1 MDVSSS
7 EFIDVDADVS
17 SSASYT
23 LLECKSNLNN
33 LYIMVRSGKRFVLKT
48 LKPEF
53 ASQSMYQALLRKE
66 FDLMTQLD
74 HQNIVHFL
82 SMEDIPNLGTAIVME
97 YIDGVTLKEFLAT
110 NPDDKVRHKIIFE
123 LLDAMAYM
131 HSKQII
137 HRDLKPSNILI
148 ASNGCNVKV
157 IDFGLADGDDY
168 AIFKSSAGTLRYASP
183 EQLNP
188 DWKIDSRTDIYSFGK
203 ILEFVFPGKYQLIV
217 KLCLNENPD
226 KRPQTVLELKKIF
239 RERVQRKKRVFVA
252 ITMFVLLATIIGV
265 FVWYVN
271 NKVEPVGQQ
280 IVLIEKQVNP
290 IIEQQE
296 KENLNDEMSQN
307 LINDLYSIYQPIIDS
322 IESGDIKYYEIANAK
337 MEKALPKV
345 FSLMECYEDIAGNDT
360 ILLNTLKSTWNTHR
374 TYLLQK
380 IFREYMIGMPFFC
393 NEYKEKRIS
402 KSEYDLLI
410 KEIQEN

>member
-33 LYIMVRSGKRFVLKT
+33 LYLMVRSGKRFILKT

-53 ASQSMYQALLRKE
+53 ANQSMYQAFLCKE

-82 SMEDIPNLGTAIVME
+82 SMENIPNLGTAIVME

-110 NPDDKVRHKIIFE
+110 NPDDKLRHKIIFE

-148 ASNGCNVKV
+148 TNNGCNVKV

-168 AIFKSSAGTLRYASP
+168 TIFKSSAGTLKYASP

-203 ILEFVFPGKYQLIV
+203 ILELVFPKKYQPIV
-217 KLCLNENPD
+217 KLCLNED
-226 KRPQTVLELKKIF
+226 LEKRPQNVLELKKIF
-239 RERVQRKKRVFVA
+239 RGRVQLKYKVFVSIVLFTILA
-252 ITMFVLLATIIGV
+252 IVVGV
-265 FVWYVN
+265 FVTYVN
-271 NKVEPVGQQ
+271 NKVKPIEQQ
-280 IVLIEKQVNP
+280 IVLIEDQAHP
-290 IIEQQE
+290 IIEQQ
-296 KENLNDEMSQN
+296 KKKNLNDEISQN

-322 IESGDIKYYEIANAK
+322 IKSGDIKYYEIADSKIN
-337 MEKALPKV
+337 KALPKV
-345 FSLMECYEDIAGNDT
+345 FALMEHYEKIASNDT
-360 ILLNTLKSTWNTHR
+360 VLLNGLKSTWNTHR
-374 TYLLQK
+374 IDLLWR
-380 IFREYMIGMPFFC
+380 IYIEHINEMPLFHEEYEA
-393 NEYKEKRIS
+393 NRIS
-402 KSEYDLLI
+402 KLEYDSLV
-410 KEIQEN
+410 KEWL

>member
-7 EFIDVDADVS
+7 EFIDIDADVS
-17 SSASYT
+17 SSVSYT

-33 LYIMVRSGKRFVLKT
+33 LYLMMRYGKRFVLKT

-53 ASQSMYQALLRKE
+53 ANQSMYQALLRKE
-66 FDLMTQLD
+66 FDLMTQLE

-148 ASNGCNVKV
+148 TSNGCNVKV

-168 AIFKSSAGTLRYASP
+168 TIFKSSLGTLRYASP
-183 EQLNP
+183 EQLNQ
-188 DWKIDSRTDIYSFGK
+188 DRVIDSRTDIYSFGK
-203 ILEFVFPGKYQLIV
+203 ILELVFPKKYQPIV
-217 KLCLNENPD
+217 KLCLNEDPD
-226 KRPQTVLELKKIF
+226 KRPQNVVELKKIF
-239 RERVQRKKRVFVA
+239 RGRVQRKYKVFVA
-252 ITMFVLLATIIGV
+252 VFLFILLAVVVGALT
-265 FVWYVN
+265 YVN
-271 NKVEPVGQQ
+271 NKVKPIEQQ
-280 IVLIEKQVNP
+280 IVLIENQVNP
-290 IIEQQE
+290 IVELQE
-296 KENLNDEMSQN
+296 KNNLNDEISQS
-307 LINDLYSIYQPIIDS
+307 LINDLYSIYQSIIDS

-360 ILLNTLKSTWNTHR
+360 VLLNGLKSTWNTHR
-374 TYLLQK
+374 IDLLRRIYL
-380 IFREYMIGMPFFC
+380 EYIDEMPLFHE
-393 NEYKEKRIS
+393 EYEANRIS
-402 KSEYDLLI
+402 KLEYDSLM
-410 KEIQEN
+410 KEW

>member
-33 LYIMVRSGKRFVLKT
+33 LYLMVRSGKRFVLKT

-168 AIFKSSAGTLRYASP
+168 AIFKSSAGTLKYASP

-188 DWKIDSRTDIYSFGK
+188 DWKIDSRTDI
-203 ILEFVFPGKYQLIV
+203 
-217 KLCLNENPD
+217 
-226 KRPQTVLELKKIF
+226 
-239 RERVQRKKRVFVA
+239 
-252 ITMFVLLATIIGV
+252 
-265 FVWYVN
+265 WYN
-271 NKVEPVGQQ
+271 
-280 IVLIEKQVNP
+280 
-290 IIEQQE
+290 
-296 KENLNDEMSQN
+296 M
-307 LINDLYSIYQPIIDS
+307 Y
-322 IESGDIKYYEIANAK
+322 
-337 MEKALPKV
+337 
-345 FSLMECYEDIAGNDT
+345 
-360 ILLNTLKSTWNTHR
+360 
-374 TYLLQK
+374 
-380 IFREYMIGMPFFC
+380 
-393 NEYKEKRIS
+393 
-402 KSEYDLLI
+402 
-410 KEIQEN
+410 

>member
-33 LYIMVRSGKRFVLKT
+33 LYLMVRSGKRFVLKT

-53 ASQSMYQALLRKE
+53 ANQSMYQALLRKE
-66 FDLMTQLD
+66 FDLMTQLE

-148 ASNGCNVKV
+148 TSNGCNVKV

-168 AIFKSSAGTLRYASP
+168 TIFKSSLGTLRYASP
-183 EQLNP
+183 EQLNQ
-188 DWKIDSRTDIYSFGK
+188 DRVIDSRTDIYSFGK
-203 ILEFVFPGKYQLIV
+203 ILELVFPKKYQPIV
-217 KLCLNENPD
+217 KLCLNEDPD
-226 KRPQTVLELKKIF
+226 KRPQNVVELKKIF
-239 RERVQRKKRVFVA
+239 RGRVQRKYKVFGFIFLFAVLAVFVGA
-252 ITMFVLLATIIGV
+252 LT
-265 FVWYVN
+265 YVN
-271 NKVEPVGQQ
+271 SKVKPIEQQ
-280 IVLIEKQVNP
+280 IVLIENQVNP
-290 IIEQQE
+290 IVELQE
-296 KENLNDEMSQN
+296 KNILNNEISQN

-322 IESGDIKYYEIANAK
+322 IESGDIKYYEIADSK
-337 MEKALPKV
+337 MNKALPKV
-345 FSLMECYEDIAGNDT
+345 FALMEHYEKIASNDT
-360 ILLNTLKSTWNTHR
+360 VLLNGLKSTWNTHR
-374 TYLLQK
+374 IDLLRRIYL
-380 IFREYMIGMPFFC
+380 EYIDEMPLFHE
-393 NEYKEKRIS
+393 EYEANRIS
-402 KSEYDLLI
+402 KLEYDSLM
-410 KEIQEN
+410 KEW

>member
-7 EFIDVDADVS
+7 EFIDIDADVS
-17 SSASYT
+17 SSVSYT

-33 LYIMVRSGKRFVLKT
+33 LYLMMRYGKRFVLKT

-53 ASQSMYQALLRKE
+53 ANQSMYQALLRKE
-66 FDLMTQLD
+66 FDLMTQLN

-110 NPDDKVRHKIIFE
+110 NTDDKVRHKIIFE
-123 LLDAMAYM
+123 LLDAMAYI

-148 ASNGCNVKV
+148 TSNGCNVKV

-168 AIFKSSAGTLRYASP
+168 TIFKSSSGTLKYASP
-183 EQLNP
+183 EQLNL
-188 DWKIDSRTDIYSFGK
+188 DCRIDSRTDIYSFGK
-203 ILEFVFPGKYQLIV
+203 ILELVFPKKYQPIV
-217 KLCLNENPD
+217 KLCLNEDPD
-226 KRPQTVLELKKIF
+226 KRPQNVVELKKIF
-239 RERVQRKKRVFVA
+239 RGRVQRKHKVFVA
-252 ITMFVLLATIIGV
+252 VFLFTVLLAVVVGV
-265 FVWYVN
+265 LTSVN
-271 NKVEPVGQQ
+271 NKVKPIEQQ
-280 IVLIEKQVNP
+280 IGLIENQVNP
-290 IIEQQE
+290 IIELQE
-296 KENLNDEMSQN
+296 KKNLNDEMSQN

-360 ILLNTLKSTWNTHR
+360 VLLNTLKSTWNTHR
-374 TYLLQK
+374 IDLLQK
-380 IFREYMIGMPFFC
+380 IYREYMKGMLFFSK
-393 NEYKEKRIS
+393 EYEEKRIS

-410 KEIQEN
+410 KEMQEN

>member
-1 MDVSSS
+1 MDLSSS

-33 LYIMVRSGKRFVLKT
+33 LYLMVRSGKRFVLKT

-168 AIFKSSAGTLRYASP
+168 TIFKSSLGTLRYASP
-183 EQLNP
+183 EQLNQ
-188 DWKIDSRTDIYSFGK
+188 DRVIDSRTDIYSFGK
-203 ILEFVFPGKYQLIV
+203 ILELVFPKKYQPIV

-226 KRPQTVLELKKIF
+226 KRPQNVVELKRIF
-239 RERVQRKKRVFVA
+239 WGRVQRKYKVFGFIFLFA
-252 ITMFVLLATIIGV
+252 VLAVVVGALT
-265 FVWYVN
+265 YVN
-271 NKVEPVGQQ
+271 SKVKPIEQQ
-280 IVLIEKQVNP
+280 IVLIENQVNP
-290 IIEQQE
+290 IVELQE
-296 KENLNDEMSQN
+296 KNNLNDEISQS

-322 IESGDIKYYEIANAK
+322 IESGDIKYYEIADSK
-337 MEKALPKV
+337 MNKALPKV
-345 FSLMECYEDIAGNDT
+345 FALMERYEKIASNDT
-360 ILLNTLKSTWNTHR
+360 VLLNVLKSTWNTHR
-374 TYLLQK
+374 IDLLRRIYL
-380 IFREYMIGMPFFC
+380 EYIDEMPLFHE
-393 NEYKEKRIS
+393 EYEADRIS
-402 KSEYDLLI
+402 KLEYDSLM
-410 KEIQEN
+410 KEW

>member
-33 LYIMVRSGKRFVLKT
+33 LYLMVRSGKRFVLKT

-53 ASQSMYQALLRKE
+53 ANQSMYQALLRKE
-66 FDLMTQLD
+66 FDLMTQLE

-97 YIDGVTLKEFLAT
+97 YIEGVTLKEFLAT

-148 ASNGCNVKV
+148 TSNGCNVKV

-168 AIFKSSAGTLRYASP
+168 TIFKSSLGTLRYASP
-183 EQLNP
+183 EQLNQ
-188 DWKIDSRTDIYSFGK
+188 DRVIDSRTDIYSFGK
-203 ILEFVFPGKYQLIV
+203 ILELVFPKKYQPIV
-217 KLCLNENPD
+217 RLCLNEDPD
-226 KRPQTVLELKKIF
+226 KRPQNVVELKKIF
-239 RERVQRKKRVFVA
+239 RGRVQRKYKVFVA
-252 ITMFVLLATIIGV
+252 VFLFILLAVVGGALT
-265 FVWYVN
+265 YVN
-271 NKVEPVGQQ
+271 SKVKPIEQQ
-280 IVLIEKQVNP
+280 IVLIENQVNP
-290 IIEQQE
+290 IVELQE
-296 KENLNDEMSQN
+296 KNNLNDEISQS

-322 IESGDIKYYEIANAK
+322 IESGDIKYYEIADSK
-337 MEKALPKV
+337 MNKALPKV
-345 FSLMECYEDIAGNDT
+345 FALMERYEKIAGNDT
-360 ILLNTLKSTWNTHR
+360 VLLNGLKSTWNTHR
-374 TYLLQK
+374 IDLLRRIYL
-380 IFREYMIGMPFFC
+380 EYIDEMPLFHE
-393 NEYKEKRIS
+393 EYEANRIS
-402 KSEYDLLI
+402 KLEYDSLM
-410 KEIQEN
+410 KEW